1 MTLTE
6 IAQTFP
12 PMWAWNRQQEQTVAK
27 AIRAIVGQT
36 FICNHPNMKG
46 VETTVVEQ
54 HPHSRGTTLFLHSP
68 SRADQS
74 VVNHECDIFHFVEF
88 YTPKTQD
95 DPMPIHMTHKEFL
108 NAFANEG
115 QALYYI
121 DNILAEGR
129 IEVSENQ
136 VPYVDVK
143 VNPDTDEYSAV
154 ERADIAP
161 VLHSFEMRI
170 ARWYEDD
177 DSSADAIVRFECD
190 EGVQWFLSNLWSDL
204 QWDAESRDLYWDDY
218 KTRMLAAL
226 VIKRSLTQKRLNRA
240 KSRVGETPSHSPQ
253 FIAACREVV
262 ECSDCLK
269 RIGFALEGY

>member
-1 MTLTE
+1 
-6 IAQTFP
+6 
-12 PMWAWNRQQEQTVAK
+12 
-27 AIRAIVGQT
+27 
-36 FICNHPNMKG
+36 
-46 VETTVVEQ
+46 
-54 HPHSRGTTLFLHSP
+54 
-68 SRADQS
+68 
-74 VVNHECDIFHFVEF
+74 
-88 YTPKTQD
+88 
-95 DPMPIHMTHKEFL
+95 MPIHMTHKEFL

-177 DSSADAIVRFECD
+177 DSSADAIVRFEGD
-190 EGVQWFLSNLWSDL
+190 EGRQWFFDNLWFDL
-204 QWDAESRDLYWDDY
+204 QGQVESSDLYWDDH
-218 KTRMLAAL
+218 KNRMLAAL
-226 VIKRSLTQKRLNRA
+226 VIQRGLTQKRLSRA

-262 ECSDCLK
+262 ESSDRLK
-269 RIGFALEGY
+269 RIGFALECY